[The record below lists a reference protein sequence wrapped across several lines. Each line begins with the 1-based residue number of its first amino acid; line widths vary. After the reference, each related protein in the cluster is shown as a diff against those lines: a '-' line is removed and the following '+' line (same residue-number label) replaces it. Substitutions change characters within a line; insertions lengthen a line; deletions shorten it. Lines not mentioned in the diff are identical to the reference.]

1 MKKNYIKQ
9 MFALLLVALF
19 AGQVNAEEVGFDFT
33 SEDDITAMGFT
44 VPAENNTGT
53 DWGSTVVT
61 RNGVSLSVTDG
72 GTPTRIFKS
81 DPSGKLDLRIYKNG
95 GSLTIDAGNK
105 IISTVVFGGSTSDFD
120 PNSGTLSKG
129 TWSGS
134 ANSIT
139 FTASGTV
146 KINTIKVTLLEDG
159 EVAPPIISGDT
170 PFNGSTE
177 VTITGG
183 SGTTIYYTIDGSDPT
198 TSSTS
203 GASPLTFTL
212 SESATVKAIAGQNG
226 NVSPVASKE
235 FVKSESSSA
244 TIADLVDMTE
254 DQDFVTLSLNNAK
267 VVYAYPKN
275 VFVREGDKAI
285 LFYNCDDLGL
295 TLNSTVSGSI
305 SVAFQNY
312 YGIPEV
318 KKNADTDASGLS
330 ITTSSSTEYDPI
342 TVSISD
348 ILSGNHKCDLLL
360 IEDVTIET
368 EYKEDGKTV
377 NAYYAVDSNGNR
389 IQFSSNT
396 GAVKNFTEEESVDV
410 ICVFNKIQNGV
421 SQIYPVKVT
430 SNGGSVEP
438 GETVVDNIE
447 AFKALSAGTQ
457 AKLMLEDALV
467 IFAKGD
473 DAFVRDQSGAI
484 DFYQTG
490 IEFETG
496 QVLNGSIFGELKVF
510 NNMPELIAVGDKT
523 NTDDITFSN
532 GSVTPL
538 TGIDLGEVAAYACE
552 LVTVSL
558 TISKEG
564 NYYYGTDED
573 GNILQIYDKFKIG
586 YNTTDIEGKTFDIT
600 GIIIPYKTDFEI
612 APTEDFVGAPDVT
625 VANIAEFKALNDETT
640 AVLTLTDAQ
649 VQLVDAS
656 DTRNVYVKD
665 ATGGI
670 VFFNSG
676 LTLKNGDI
684 LNGTIKAQYK
694 NYNGVPEL
702 QKVANSDIVITN
714 GTAVPETMTLSEAA
728 SADNLCKLVKI
739 VDVTVAKV
747 VETKDDGNEVVRWFD
762 QNNTIQFYDKQKI
775 GYELQEGNTYTF
787 TGVMTLFNEA
797 PEMIVTVDPTTAGAT
812 AISNVNTELNADAPI
827 YNLAGQR
834 VARAE
839 KGIFIQNGKKII
851 LK

>member
-1 MKKNYIKQ
+1 

-447 AFKALSAGTQ
+447 AFKGLSAGTQ

-510 NNMPELIAVGDKT
+510 NNMPELIAAGDKT
-523 NTDDITFSN
+523 NADDITFST

-538 TGIDLGEVAAYACE
+538 TGIDLGEVAAYACD

-573 GNILQIYDKFKIG
+573 GNKLQIYDKFKIG

-656 DTRNVYVKD
+656 DTRNAYVKD

-812 AISNVNTELNADAPI
+812 AISNVNAELNADAPI

>member
-447 AFKALSAGTQ
+447 AFKGLSAGTQ

-510 NNMPELIAVGDKT
+510 NNMPELIAAGDKT
-523 NTDDITFSN
+523 NADDITFST

-538 TGIDLGEVAAYACE
+538 TGIDLGEVAAYACD

-573 GNILQIYDKFKIG
+573 GNKLQIYDKFKIG

-656 DTRNVYVKD
+656 DTRNAYVKD

-812 AISNVNTELNADAPI
+812 AISNVNAELNADAPI